1 MKINFIK
8 ISNITLPISILLCM
22 ISLLLIIKS
31 EINWGIEFTGGTEI
45 EIRFKDKVEI
55 ETIKKKFKN
64 LSNAK
69 IKYFGS
75 NKSIQLKIKND
86 KSKIEDKIEKIK
98 YIIYNENP
106 IYENAEII
114 KVDSLGEEMNRETIN
129 NCLIAALIAIIAMM
143 MYLTYRFEYIF
154 AISAILALIH
164 DVIITSGVIVFTDIE
179 FDLTILAALFTV
191 FGYSINDT
199 IVVFDRIREYSKKN
213 DTINNIDIINKSINR
228 TLSRTLITSISTL
241 FVTIV
246 LAIFGGKSLFGFSL
260 VISLGIIIGTYSSI
274 FIAAIIIFKLKK
286 KSSKFN
292 NYFNI

>member
-22 ISLLLIIKS
+22 TSFLLIIKS
-31 EINWGIEFTGGTEI
+31 EINWGLEFTGGTEI

-55 ETIKKKFKN
+55 ETIKKKFKT
-64 LSNAK
+64 LSNTK

-75 NKSIQLKIKND
+75 NKNIQLKIKND

-98 YIIYNENP
+98 YIIYNEDP

-114 KVDSLGEEMNRETIN
+114 KIDSLGEEMNRETIN
-129 NCLIAALIAIIAMM
+129 NCLIATAIAIIAMM

-154 AISAILALIH
+154 AISAMLALIH
-164 DVIITSGVIVFTDIE
+164 DIIITSGIVVFLNIE

-199 IVVFDRIREYSKKN
+199 IVIFDRIREYSKKN
-213 DTINNIDIINKSINR
+213 DTTNNIDIINKSINR
-228 TLSRTLITSISTL
+228 TLSRTLITSTSTL
-241 FVTIV
+241 FVTII

-274 FIAAIIIFKLKK
+274 FIAAVIIFKLKQ